1 MNKTSVYEVM
11 KKAKYKILTAVCI
24 LIFVL
29 GVAGC
34 LFVVLSPARNT
45 VNIVRDGEVLYS
57 FDLTKTED
65 TTFDIYYKDS
75 KNTIEIKDGKIRISE
90 AECPDKTCVKS
101 GWLSSSAMPVV
112 CLPNHLVIEFAN
124 NNSEVDAVA
133 G

>member
-1 MNKTSVYEVM
+1 M

-75 KNTIEIKDGKIRISE
+75 KNTIEIKGGKIRISA
-90 AECPDKTCVKS
+90 AECPDRICVKS

>member
-1 MNKTSVYEVM
+1 MEKT
-11 KKAKYKILTAVCI
+11 KYKILTAVCI

-29 GVAGC
+29 GVTGC
-34 LFVVLSPARNT
+34 LFVMFSPAQNT
-45 VNIVRDGEVLYS
+45 VNIVRDGEILYS

-65 TTFDIYYKDS
+65 TTFDIYCKDS
-75 KNTIEIKDGKIRISE
+75 KNTVEIKDGKIRISE

-124 NNSEVDAVA
+124 DNSEVDAVV

>member
-1 MNKTSVYEVM
+1 MTDPEHITLQHHINQAIKANGVM
-11 KKAKYKILTAVCI
+11 TKDVDYV
-24 LIFVL
+24 
-29 GVAGC
+29 
-34 LFVVLSPARNT
+34 
-45 VNIVRDGEVLYS
+45 VRDGEVLYS

-75 KNTIEIKDGKIRISE
+75 KNTIEIKDGKIRISA

>member
-1 MNKTSVYEVM
+1 M

-75 KNTIEIKDGKIRISE
+75 KNTIEIKDGKIRISA
-90 AECPDKTCVKS
+90 AECPDKICVKS

>member
-1 MNKTSVYEVM
+1 M

>member
-1 MNKTSVYEVM
+1 M

-24 LIFVL
+24 LIFGL

-34 LFVVLSPARNT
+34 LFVVFSPARNT